1 VQLRIALPVSKGDY
15 PIALAKRNQIA
26 DSNQFETRAKNMR
39 DLVSSPLKAD
49 RDGRRRNNRRHPTVS
64 VISANCCFHARHV
77 DLRAIM
83 SANRSAPQRSFTIT
97 ISKPE
102 NAPSPSGSLKTRRG
116 SVGFQRRGGAPPS
129 WRSQVIRGA
138 LRARTKKGL
147 TAKAQAG
154 GGVRCLIN
162 EAPALCPALFRR

>member
-1 VQLRIALPVSKGDY
+1 MQLRIALPVSKGDY

-77 DLRAIM
+77 DLFE
-83 SANRSAPQRSFTIT
+83 RSCQPTARHP
-97 ISKPE
+97 
-102 NAPSPSGSLKTRRG
+102 NGPSPSQPPNRKMPRPASGSLKTRRG
-116 SVGFQRRGGAPPS
+116 SVGFQRRGGAPPTFTGLLIGTS
-129 WRSQVIRGA
+129 VRRRYLPSCVDVLM
-138 LRARTKKGL
+138 LRLKVAS
-147 TAKAQAG
+147 
-154 GGVRCLIN
+154 VS
-162 EAPALCPALFRR
+162 FS